1 MKKSRLLLS
10 QPIKNIMERKF
21 LVVNKNQIVSEVHNL
36 LIKKSNLFEVMDYI
50 YVLGTDKKL
59 VGVFSIKDLFR
70 FPSNTKVESFM
81 ITKIISAQAK
91 TETEKVAH
99 IALRHEIKAIPIV
112 ENEKLIGVVS
122 SKNIL
127 KIIHQSSIKDRFHFA
142 GIHNSHLDYANTM
155 QAPVIKSV
163 IHRAPWLISGL
174 IGILSI
180 AAFIGIFENTLKENL
195 ILAFFIPVIVYICGA
210 LCTQIETLLVRDLAV
225 MGKDLKIHKY
235 IIKQGIISIIIA
247 LMISALLFLMI
258 SIFWQEKEIA
268 SVISLAAFLSLTL
281 TTFTSFIIILGIK
294 KLGGDPALGGGPFGT
309 VISDSLAII
318 VYLLVANAFL

>member
-1 MKKSRLLLS
+1 MKKSNFLLS
-10 QPIKNIMERKF
+10 KPIKNIMDKTF
-21 LVVNKNQIVSEVHNL
+21 LTVNKNQIVSEVHNL

>member
-1 MKKSRLLLS
+1 
-10 QPIKNIMERKF
+10 
-21 LVVNKNQIVSEVHNL
+21 
-36 LIKKSNLFEVMDYI
+36 MDYI

>member
-1 MKKSRLLLS
+1 
-10 QPIKNIMERKF
+10 
-21 LVVNKNQIVSEVHNL
+21 
-36 LIKKSNLFEVMDYI
+36 MDYI

-195 ILAFFIPVIVYICGA
+195 ILAFFIPVIIYICGA

>member
-1 MKKSRLLLS
+1 MKKSNFLLS
-10 QPIKNIMERKF
+10 KPIKNIMDKTF
-21 LVVNKNQIVSEVHNL
+21 LTVNKNQIVSEVHNL

-195 ILAFFIPVIVYICGA
+195 ILAFFIPVIIYICGA

>member
-21 LVVNKNQIVSEVHNL
+21 LVVNKNQIVSEVNNL

-163 IHRAPWLISGL
+163 IHKAPCLISGL

-210 LCTQIETLLVRDLAV
+210 LCTQIEALLVRDIAV
-225 MGKDLKIHKY
+225 MGKDLKIGEY
-235 IIKQGIISIIIA
+235 MLKQGTISIIIA
-247 LMISALLFLMI
+247 LIISVLLFLTI
-258 SIFWQEKEIA
+258 TFFWQDNNIA
-268 SVISLAAFLSLTL
+268 FVISLAAFLSLTL
-281 TTFTSFIIILGIK
+281 TTMASFTIILGIK

-309 VISDSLAII
+309 VISDSLSII
-318 VYLLVANAFL
+318 VYLLVANWLL